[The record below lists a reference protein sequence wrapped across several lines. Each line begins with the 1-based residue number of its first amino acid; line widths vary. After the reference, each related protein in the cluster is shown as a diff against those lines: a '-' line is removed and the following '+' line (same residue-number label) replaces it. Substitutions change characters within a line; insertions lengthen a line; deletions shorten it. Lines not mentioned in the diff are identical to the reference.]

1 MSLSGRNETVYVI
14 LPVCGKPYVAK
25 DKIIKQLQDIE
36 TEGKEA
42 IKDEDKI
49 FMIRINEQLDD
60 LRNEAVFSNPSTWA
74 HHFKEIVEGGGFI
87 NEKEAEY
94 YTDKGIKAIEEGDVD
109 ELKRCVR
116 QLSLLLPEEEKKKNP
131 LSGIS
136 R

>member
-1 MSLSGRNETVYVI
+1 MI
-14 LPVCGKPYVAK
+14 KVAVLDDYQDVFQQIIEVENYK
-25 DKIIKQLQDIE
+25 DKFE
-36 TEGKEA
+36 F
-42 IKDEDKI
+42 KI
-49 FMIRINEQLDD
+49 FT
-60 LRNEAVFSNPSTWA
+60 SP
-74 HHFKEIVEGGGFI
+74 FI